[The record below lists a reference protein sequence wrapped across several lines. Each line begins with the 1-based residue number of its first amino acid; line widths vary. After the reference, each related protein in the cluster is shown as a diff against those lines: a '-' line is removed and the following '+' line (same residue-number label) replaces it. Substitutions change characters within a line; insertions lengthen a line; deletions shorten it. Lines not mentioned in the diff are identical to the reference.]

1 MCKYIYFYIYIC
13 VHIHTFI
20 YMFYVCICTGL
31 PGNMSK
37 KADVGKTTLRK
48 LDKYTL
54 SKVIIAFIYT
64 VTLVASNLTVEDFY
78 LLAT

>member
-1 MCKYIYFYIYIC
+1 
-13 VHIHTFI
+13 
-20 YMFYVCICTGL
+20 
-31 PGNMSK
+31 MSK